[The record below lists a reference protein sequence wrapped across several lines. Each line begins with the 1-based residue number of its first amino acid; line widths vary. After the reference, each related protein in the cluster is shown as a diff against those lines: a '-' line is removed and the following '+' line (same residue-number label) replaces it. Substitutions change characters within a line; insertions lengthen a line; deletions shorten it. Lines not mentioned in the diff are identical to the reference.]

1 MCSSRTRIQ
10 AMTAE
15 HAAQVLAIYQAG
27 IDEGQATFEES
38 APTWQVFDAAKLAE
52 HRLVAVDE
60 AGQVLGW
67 AAVSRV
73 SDRCVYAGV
82 VEHSV
87 YVARGA
93 RCRGVGSALLRAL
106 IASTED
112 AGIWTIQSG
121 VFPENRASLA
131 LHLRCG
137 FRTVGTRQRLGQHH
151 GVWRDVVLIERRSP
165 LAG

>member
-52 HRLVAVDE
+52 HR
-60 AGQVLGW
+60 
-67 AAVSRV
+67 
-73 SDRCVYAGV
+73 
-82 VEHSV
+82 
-87 YVARGA
+87 
-93 RCRGVGSALLRAL
+93 
-106 IASTED
+106 
-112 AGIWTIQSG
+112 
-121 VFPENRASLA
+121 N
-131 LHLRCG
+131 
-137 FRTVGTRQRLGQHH
+137 H

-165 LAG
+165 LVG